1 MLWLFVCTGKLNVH
15 ISQQVIYPEDLQPH
29 DDSILQDSSLREEI
43 TRTEDKEDDLVVK
56 CLFCC
61 YTVPGERAHLQVYSH
76 MRTLHCFDFPE
87 VVSGLS
93 FYTQVKLVN
102 YMRRKVNTITSLFL
116 DMKNALMMA
125 GICCDTYIYFIELDP
140 KNKDWTGR

>member
-1 MLWLFVCTGKLNVH
+1 MLWLFIYTGKFNGP
-15 ISQQVIYPEDLQPH
+15 ISQQVIYPEDLQPL
-29 DDSILQDSSLREEI
+29 DDSILQDSSVREEI

-102 YMRRKVNTITSLFL
+102 YMRRKVNAISSLVL
-116 DMKNALMMA
+116 DRENALRIA
-125 GICCDTYIYFIELDP
+125 GICSVMPIYVLLS
-140 KNKDWTGR
+140 